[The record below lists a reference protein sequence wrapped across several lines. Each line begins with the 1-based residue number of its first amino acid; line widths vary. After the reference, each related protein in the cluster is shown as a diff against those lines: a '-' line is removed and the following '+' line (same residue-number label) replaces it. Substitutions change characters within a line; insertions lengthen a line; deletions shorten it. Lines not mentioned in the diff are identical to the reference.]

1 MKESLL
7 TWKWCLPAFFMV
19 CFAAFWS
26 PAQAQQK
33 SVTGVVKD
41 GPSGDPLPGVSI
53 VVQGT
58 SLGTITDV
66 NGAFSI
72 DVPSDDVVLVF
83 SFVGYARTEVNTTG
97 KTTVDVSLTPDL
109 TTLEEVVVVGY
120 GTQKKSV
127 VTGAIA
133 KIDASDLRTS
143 KDLRIEQAMQGRTAG
158 VVIMSNSGQPGDNF
172 TIRIRGTG
180 TNGNNDPLF
189 LVDGLPMDKEGL
201 NYLSP
206 SDIESLEV
214 LKDAASAAIYGT
226 RGANGVVII
235 TTKKGK
241 KGEKFS
247 ISYDGYYGVQNVWK
261 KPNLLN
267 AEQYVDI
274 INEGAINDGTAP
286 YFPQTMIDTLH
297 YNTNW
302 MDQMLYKNAP
312 RASHTVSLSGGGEKA
327 TFSSS
332 LNYFT
337 QDGLFAKGKSN
348 FERVTYRLSTTYDFG
363 KVTLGSNINVV
374 NIKTQGIDANTV
386 GGIGLIQSMNMPPI
400 VPVKFPNGNWAVPNN
415 FNIGLQEITNPMA
428 MLSFLNRKTTTNKAL
443 GNIYVDIEIIKGLT
457 FRSNYGTEVAFVKND
472 SYTPHYYLDG
482 NHFTLNNS
490 ASKTFDQYTRWNWDN
505 TLTYQKSIGKHN
517 IVALAGFTR
526 FREWHEG
533 LTASRDSLIFDNF
546 EQAYLNNSIESIYNR
561 PNNEFSEHNLQSFF
575 GRLNYNF
582 DEKYM
587 FEGVLRADGSSRFG
601 KENRYGYFPA
611 VSAGWVMSRED
622 FFPQTDIVN
631 FAKLRA
637 SWGQNGNEKIGDFQY
652 TSLVQKGL
660 NYYFGT
666 GQSLS
671 NGIQPDFYPNPRL
684 KWETS
689 EQLDIGL
696 DVKLLTGKVSFTF
709 DYYEKKTKD
718 WLISGA
724 PFPLLIGN
732 NGPVI
737 NAGEVK
743 NTGVE
748 IELGYQNEYSNG
760 LVVDLKLTA
769 STNKSEVLALNNASG
784 NFTGGQG
791 AIGQNSILRAEVGKP
806 LGYFWG
812 YVTEGIFQ
820 TEEELAAY
828 PWQPNAKVG
837 DFKFQDYDG
846 NGSLD
851 DKDRQDL
858 GNPYPKLILGLT
870 SNFEWKGFDL
880 NLFWYSSLGQSI
892 FDASRRSDLI
902 YANYTTSILDRWYGE
917 GTSNSMPRVTL
928 SDPNGSWKRPSD
940 FYVKD
945 ADFVRLK
952 NITLGYTLPGK
963 IVNKIGVH
971 RLRVYAT
978 AENLLTFS
986 KYPGMAVEVG
996 GGPLDLGIDHGV
1008 YPQSISIIGG
1018 INITL

>member
-1 MKESLL
+1 MKEFLR
-7 TWKWCLPAFFMV
+7 TGKWCLATFFMI
-19 CFAAFWS
+19 CFTAFLGQ
-26 PAQAQQK
+26 AQAQQK
-33 SVTGVVKD
+33 SVTGTVKD
-41 GPSGDPLPGVSI
+41 GPSGDLLPGVSV

-58 SLGTITDV
+58 SQGTITDV
-66 NGAFSI
+66 SGSFSI
-72 DVPSDDVVLVF
+72 DVPSDDAVLVF
-83 SFVGYARTEVNTTG
+83 SFVGYSRTEVRVAG
-97 KTTVDVSLTPDL
+97 KTSVEVSLTPDL

-133 KIDASDLRTS
+133 KIDASDLKTT

-158 VVIMSNSGQPGDNF
+158 VIIMNNSGQPGDNL

-180 TNGNNDPLF
+180 TNGDNDPLF
-189 LVDGLPMDKEGL
+189 LVDGLPMEKEGL
-201 NYLSP
+201 NYLST

-241 KGEKFS
+241 KGEKFT
-247 ISYDGYYGVQNVWK
+247 IEYDGYYGVQNPWK
-261 KPNLLN
+261 KLEMLN

-274 INEGAINDGTAP
+274 INEAAVNDGTAP
-286 YFPQTMIDTLH
+286 YFPQSMMDTLH
-297 YNTNW
+297 YDTDW
-302 MDQMLYKNAP
+302 MDEMFYRNAP
-312 RASHTVSLSGGGEKA
+312 KVSHSISLRGGSDKA
-327 TFSSS
+327 TFASS

-337 QDGLFAKGKSN
+337 QDGIAAKGKSN
-348 FERVTYRLSTTYDFG
+348 FERFTYKLSTTYDFG
-363 KVTLGSNINVV
+363 KISLGSNINLV
-374 NIKTQGIDANTV
+374 NIKSNGIDANTV
-386 GGIGLIQSMNMPPI
+386 GGIGLIQGLNMPPI
-400 VPVKFPNGNWAVPNN
+400 VPVRFDNGNWAAPNH
-415 FNIGLQEITNPMA
+415 FNIGLQEITNPIA
-428 MLSFLNRKTTTNKAL
+428 LLSYLNRKSITNKAL
-443 GNIYVDIEIIKGLT
+443 GNIYVDVEIIKGLT
-457 FRSNYGTEVAFVKND
+457 FRSNYGTEVSFVKED

-482 NHFTLNNS
+482 NHFTLSNS
-490 ASKTFDQYTRWNWDN
+490 ASKKIDQYVRWNWDN

-517 IVALAGFTR
+517 VVALAGFTR
-526 FREWHEG
+526 FREWHEN
-533 LTASRDSLIFDNF
+533 LSASRDSLIFDSF
-546 EQAYLNNSIESIYNR
+546 DRAYLNNSIESVYNR
-561 PNNEFSEHNLQSFF
+561 PGNEFSEHNLQSYF

-582 DEKYM
+582 DEKYL
-587 FEGVLRADGSSRFG
+587 FEAVLRVDGSSRFG
-601 KENRYGYFPA
+601 KDNRYGYFPA
-611 VSAGWVMSRED
+611 VSAGWVASRED
-622 FFPQTDIVN
+622 FFPQSDVIN

-637 SWGQNGNEKIGDFQY
+637 SWGQNGNENIGDFQY

-666 GQSLS
+666 GQNLS

-689 EQLDIGL
+689 EQLDIGVDL
-696 DVKLLTGKVSFTF
+696 SLLTGKVTVAF
-709 DYYEKKTKD
+709 DYYEKRTKD

-724 PFPLLIGN
+724 PFPMLIGN

-743 NTGVE
+743 NSGIE
-748 IELGYQNEYSNG
+748 IELGYQNEYTNG
-760 LVVDLKLTA
+760 LMVDLKLTA

-812 YVTEGIFQ
+812 FVTEGVFQ

-828 PWQPNAKVG
+828 PHQPNARVG
-837 DFKFQDYDG
+837 DFKFKDADNSG
-846 NGSLD
+846 TLD
-851 DKDRQDL
+851 DKDRQNI
-858 GNPYPKLILGLT
+858 GNPYPKLILGLN
-870 SNFEWKGFDL
+870 SSFEWKNFDL
-880 NLFWYSSLGQSI
+880 NLFWYSALGHQI
-892 FDASRRSDLI
+892 FSATRRSDLI
-902 YANYTTSILDRWYGE
+902 YANYTTDILDRWYGE

-952 NITLGYTLPGK
+952 NITLGYTLPANL
-963 IVNKIGVH
+963 VSKIGLQ
-971 RLRVYAT
+971 RLRIYAT

-986 KYPGMAVEVG
+986 KYDGMTVEVG
-996 GGPLDLGIDHGV
+996 GGALDLGIDHGV
-1008 YPQSISIIGG
+1008 YPESRSFIGG